1 METTPIAAA
10 KPAPPRPSSPPSAL
24 KTERAD
30 LDAQLQKLRAH
41 ADGWARAP
49 LEERI
54 AVAKRMLHGYVA
66 VAEPSILA
74 GIRAKGLEPSE
85 PAAAEEWLAG
95 ATIVIRNLRLV
106 IATMERLAA
115 GRPTIDPARVRTRPD
130 GRVTVDVFPT
140 DAMDKMLFAGFSA
153 EVWMTPGVKATDVID
168 RAAAHY
174 KTPPAERKGK
184 VSLVLGAGNVASI
197 PPTDA
202 IYKMFVEGKVC
213 LIKMNPVNAH
223 VGPFMEEAFK
233 DAIEKGLVAVCYG
246 GADVGTYLVNHATVD
261 EIHITGSDKTHDLM
275 VWGPPGPERL
285 ARQAKK
291 EPLLKKE
298 ITSEL
303 GNVSPVIVVPGP
315 YTDAQLAFQGESITA
330 AIANNASFNC
340 NSAKLMV
347 SATGWELRDKLKQS
361 IADALAKVPVR
372 KAYYPGAEQRWN
384 QLVGGHQK
392 VKKIGGEKEGT
403 LPWAIIED
411 VDSKSDDLV
420 FTMEP
425 WCSVISETTVGPSDK
440 AADPI
445 AFLDEAVK
453 FCNDKVW
460 GTLSA
465 TIIVHPDTMK
475 DPKFVAALDK
485 AIQALRYGT
494 IGINH
499 WPALG
504 FAFGSTPWGGHPSST
519 LENIQSG
526 KGWVH
531 NTYMLED
538 IEKCVIRGP
547 LVVKPK
553 PTWFAN
559 HKTASEI
566 GRRLVK
572 LEAAPSY
579 FKLPGLI
586 WNALRG

>member
-1 METTPIAAA
+1 
-10 KPAPPRPSSPPSAL
+10 
-24 KTERAD
+24 
-30 LDAQLQKLRAH
+30 
-41 ADGWARAP
+41 
-49 LEERI
+49 
-54 AVAKRMLHGYVA
+54 
-66 VAEPSILA
+66 
-74 GIRAKGLEPSE
+74 
-85 PAAAEEWLAG
+85 
-95 ATIVIRNLRLV
+95 
-106 IATMERLAA
+106 
-115 GRPTIDPARVRTRPD
+115 
-130 GRVTVDVFPT
+130 
-140 DAMDKMLFAGFSA
+140 MLFAGFTA
-153 EVWMTPGVKATDVID
+153 EVWIQPGIKATEVVD

-174 KTPPAERKGK
+174 KTPAAERKGK

-223 VGPFMEEAFK
+223 VGPFIEQAFK
-233 DAIEKGLVAVCYG
+233 DAVERGLCAVCYG
-246 GADVGTYLVNHATVD
+246 GADVGKYLVEHAGVD

-275 VWGPPGPERL
+275 VWGPPGAERD
-285 ARQAKK
+285 ARKAKK

-303 GNVSPVIVVPGP
+303 GNISPVIVVPGP
-315 YTDAQLAFQGESITA
+315 YTDAELAFQGESITA

-340 NSAKLMV
+340 NSAKLLV
-347 SATGWELRDKLKQS
+347 APKGWDKGPKLKQA
-361 IADALAKVPVR
+361 IMDALGKVPVR

-384 QLVGGHQK
+384 ELVQSHGS
-392 VKKIGGEKEGT
+392 VKRIGEAIPGT

-411 VDSKSDDLV
+411 VDPAGTDKV
-420 FTMEP
+420 FSMEP
-425 WCSVISETTVGPSDK
+425 WCSVLSETAIGTS
-440 AADPI
+440 DPI

-465 TIIVHPDTMK
+465 TIIVHPSTMK
-475 DPKFVAALDK
+475 DPNFAAALDR
-485 AIQALRYGT
+485 AVQALRYGT
-494 IGINH
+494 VCINH

-504 FAFGSTPWGGHPSST
+504 FAFGTTPWGGHPSAT
-519 LENIQSG
+519 LEDIQSG

-531 NTYMLED
+531 NTLMLED

-559 HKTASEI
+559 HRTAAEI

-572 LEAAPSY
+572 LEAAPSMW
-579 FKLPGLI
+579 KLPGLI
-586 WNALRG
+586 MQALRG

>member
-1 METTPIAAA
+1 METNPVVPAKAQPTPIPPQQ
-10 KPAPPRPSSPPSAL
+10 PAAL
-24 KTERAD
+24 KTERPQ
-30 LDAQLQKLRAH
+30 LDAQLQKLRAA
-41 ADGWARAP
+41 ADGWARSPIA
-49 LEERI
+49 ERI
-54 AVAKRMLHGYVA
+54 ALAKKMLDGYVA
-66 VAEPSILA
+66 VAEPSVMA
-74 GIRAKGLEPSE
+74 GIRAKGLDPSQ

-95 ATIVIRNLRLV
+95 ATIVIRNLRLL
-106 IATMERLAA
+106 IQTMERIAD
-115 GRPTIDPARVRTRPD
+115 GRPPIDPARIRTRPD
-130 GRVTVDVFPT
+130 GRVVAEVFPT
-140 DAMDKMLFAGFSA
+140 DGIDKLLFTGFSA
-153 EVWMTPGVKATDVID
+153 EVWIQPGIKATEVID

-174 KTPPAERKGK
+174 KIPVEKRQGK

-223 VGPFMEEAFK
+223 VGPFIEQAFK
-233 DAIEKGLVAVCYG
+233 DAVDKGLVAVCYG
-246 GADVGTYLVNHATVD
+246 GADVGSYLVTHAVVD

-275 VWGPPGPERL
+275 VWGPPGPDRE
-285 ARQAKK
+285 ARKARK

-303 GNVSPVIVVPGP
+303 GNVSPVIIVPGP
-315 YTDAQLAFQGESITA
+315 YSDAELSFQADSITA
-330 AIANNASFNC
+330 AVANNASFNC
-340 NSAKLMV
+340 NAAKLMV
-347 SATGWELRDKLKQS
+347 MPTGWELRDKLKHS
-361 IADALAKVPVR
+361 LSSALAKVPVR

-384 QLVGGHQK
+384 ELVGSHSK
-392 VKKIGGEKEGT
+392 VQKIGNAEPGT
-403 LPWAIIED
+403 LQWAIIED
-411 VDSKSDDLV
+411 VDSKSDDKV

-425 WCSVISETTVGPSDK
+425 WCSVISETTVGEP
-440 AADPI
+440 DPVKFI
-445 AFLDEAVK
+445 EAAVK

-465 TIIVHPDTMK
+465 TIIVHKTTMK
-475 DPKFVAALDK
+475 DPKFAEALDK
-485 AIQALRYGT
+485 AIQDLRYGT
-494 IGINH
+494 VAINH

-519 LENIQSG
+519 LEDIQSG

-547 LVVKPK
+547 LVVSPK

-572 LEAAPSY
+572 FESAPSWL
-579 FKLPGLI
+579 KLPGLI